1 VGDQDD
7 FRAKFEKC
15 LEDDIE
21 AIGLGWSWGLNS
33 SDNAELGVEV

>member
-1 VGDQDD
+1 MYIYVIKVGDQDD

-21 AIGLGWSWGLNS
+21 AIGLGWS
-33 SDNAELGVEV
+33 